1 MRETLRIKRTGLLA
15 ASVVGVVLLCPG
27 SAAAQSHT
35 VAMPPLSGGVRPEGF
50 GLTDE
55 TRTVIS
61 ATAFYT
67 SGGDFQYAT
76 LTNLGRFCTIGC
88 TVQYGEYYATLNLPA
103 GAVID
108 YIGLNSAND
117 TDAIFGVALWQR
129 DRSSTTTLL
138 AGFSVP
144 AHDWDTDF
152 AGPLGIQI
160 TDHVDKELV
169 LNVEQATSPNLQY
182 FGWVEVWWHRTVSPA
197 AGDGFLQRRADE
209 PPVLPVHR
217 GAESV
222 RDHGRMRGRY
232 QLLPG
237 QPADARP
244 NGGVPVQ
251 GARPALAELSAFPA
265 AARHLPARA
274 CCRDPDAVSVF
285 RVRGSDRP
293 EREADDG
300 WTKSTCGVDS
310 GRHRLACRI
319 RGRRGAAA
327 GGAVGVRRELR
338 WSDCAGATGG
348 VGGHERAGTGPALGD
363 RTRPIP
369 TRHQTR
375 PMSTIPDRQQTS
387 GWTLRRSQ
395 LPRHGAR

>member
-50 GLTDE
+50 GVTDE

-117 TDAIFGVALWQR
+117 TDAVFGVALWQR

-197 AGDGFLQRRADE
+197 PATASFNDVPTSHPFFQFIEALKASGITGGCGDGTNYCPDSPLTRGQMAVFL
-209 PPVLPVHR
+209 
-217 GAESV
+217 S
-222 RDHGRMRGRY
+222 
-232 QLLPG
+232 
-237 QPADARP
+237 
-244 NGGVPVQ
+244 
-251 GARPALAELSAFPA
+251 
-265 AARHLPARA
+265 
-274 CCRDPDAVSVF
+274 
-285 RVRGSDRP
+285 
-293 EREADDG
+293 
-300 WTKSTCGVDS
+300 K
-310 GRHRLACRI
+310 
-319 RGRRGAAA
+319 
-327 GGAVGVRRELR
+327 
-338 WSDCAGATGG
+338 
-348 VGGHERAGTGPALGD
+348 ALGLHW
-363 RTRPIP
+363 PN
-369 TRHQTR
+369 
-375 PMSTIPDRQQTS
+375 
-387 GWTLRRSQ
+387 
-395 LPRHGAR
+395 